1 MLRNAC
7 MPQNGFFIEVFQE
20 KSWYYVGL
28 FFRRPLGPL
37 PPWETLLIRIY
48 AIIRKRQNNANA
60 ICYFLFKTWILLS
73 LPSLS
78 ANNLSS
84 LGKKLDVQPQFVCG
98 FKHVQHVCFAWAK
111 HVQHVFCC
119 AAFFMEL
126 NMCNKHVFN
135 MFFVESN
142 MCNILFLHI
151 IHSTNTLLLHMNIY
165 KEEENKFNMKKSPCR

>member
-20 KSWYYVGL
+20 KSWYYVGV

-119 AAFFMEL
+119 AAFFMEF

-135 MFFVESN
+135 MFFVKSN
-142 MCNILFLHI
+142 AQHFVFAHHSLHKHFVVAHEHI
-151 IHSTNTLLLHMNIY
+151 QRG
-165 KEEENKFNMKKSPCR
+165 EENKLNMKKSPCR